1 MMMTNKIPR
10 HFPEVKISSRQ
21 LLPALAAPVLAV
33 ALTSCFGGRSS
44 SAGGE
49 VTGVGGSAW
58 AEPTPY
64 GMVLI
69 DRGAYAMGPSKDDS
83 IWDIKANSKG
93 VSVDAF
99 WMDETE
105 ITNSKY
111 KQFVFWVRDSIIRE
125 RLADPAYGGDE
136 TFKIEE
142 DKEGNP
148 IPPYLN
154 WNKAIPWRNPNEDEQ
169 RAIESVYRTNPITGR
184 RELDPTQLNYRYEIY
199 NHTAAAQRK
208 NRQKNPLDPEGR
220 VRVYNTDL
228 AEPDELPMISKDT
241 AYFNDDGVIV
251 RETITRPLTGDFDF
265 LNTYIVNVYPDTTC
279 WINDFENAYNEP
291 YTRMYF
297 SHAGYNNYPVVGV
310 SWEQANAFS
319 NWRTDFLRRSLGKDG
334 IYIEPYRLPTE
345 AEWEYAARAG
355 NTESSY
361 PWEETIPYDERGCF
375 YANFKPMD
383 GDYVRDGHVITSP
396 VGTFSAN
403 DFGLYDM
410 AGNVS
415 EWTSTAYTESIDK
428 LTSDLNPEY
437 RYDAAKEDP
446 YKMKKKIVRGG
457 SWKDVAHNLRSDLR
471 MWEYQN
477 EQRSYIG
484 FRNVRSQIGFARGT
498 QKKKK

>member
-1 MMMTNKIPR
+1 MKMMNNKFLKYNTKGNPSAR
-10 HFPEVKISSRQ
+10 
-21 LLPALAAPVLAV
+21 LLLAAAPILAF
-33 ALTSCFGGRSS
+33 ALSSCFSGRSGAS
-44 SAGGE
+44 GGE
-49 VTGVGGSAW
+49 VTGVGGYAW
-58 AEPTPY
+58 AEPTPH

-69 DRGAYAMGPSKDDS
+69 DRGAIAMGPSKDDS
-83 IWDIKANSKG
+83 ISGIKADPKG

-136 TFKIEE
+136 AFKIEE

-148 IPPYLN
+148 ITPRLN
-154 WNKAIPWRNPNEDEQ
+154 WSKPIPWRNPNEDEQ
-169 RAIESVYRTNPITGR
+169 RAIESVYRTNPITGH
-184 RELDPTQLNYRYEIY
+184 RELDPTQLNYRYEIF

-208 NRQKNPLDPEGR
+208 NRLDPER
-220 VRVYNTDL
+220 REYNTDL
-228 AEPDELPMISKDT
+228 PVSDELPIISKDT
-241 AYFNDDGVIV
+241 AYFSDEGEIV
-251 RETITRPLTGDFDF
+251 RETVTRPLSGDFDF
-265 LNTYIVNVYPDTTC
+265 LNTYIVNIYPDTTC

-297 SHAGYNNYPVVGV
+297 SHAGYNDYPVVGV

-319 NWRTDFLRRSLGKDG
+319 NWRTDFLRRALGKEG

-355 NTESSY
+355 NSESAY
-361 PWEETIPYDERGCF
+361 PWEETLPYDERGCF
-375 YANFKPMD
+375 YSNFKPMD
-383 GDYVRDGHVITSP
+383 GDYVRDGHVITSA
-396 VGTFSAN
+396 VGTFKPN

-410 AGNVS
+410 AGNVA
-415 EWTSTAYTESIDK
+415 EWTSTAYTESINN
-428 LTSDLNPEY
+428 LTADINPEY

-446 YKMKKKIVRGG
+446 YKMKRKIVRGG
-457 SWKDVAHNLRSDLR
+457 SWKDVANNIRSDLR

-484 FRNVRSQIGFARGT
+484 FRNVRSQIGFAKGT
-498 QKKKK
+498 QKKRK

>member
-1 MMMTNKIPR
+1 MNKKYKELKLKKGYAIAA
-10 HFPEVKISSRQ
+10 VGSIG
-21 LLPALAAPVLAV
+21 ALTM
-33 ALTSCFGGRSS
+33 LTSCFGTRSS

-69 DRGAYAMGPSKDDS
+69 DRGNIAMGPGKDDS
-83 IWDIKANSKG
+83 IQGIKANPRG

-125 RLADPAYGGDE
+125 RLYDPAYGGNE
-136 TFKIEE
+136 AFKIEE
-142 DKEGNP
+142 DREGNP
-148 IPPYLN
+148 IEPYLN
-154 WNKAIPWRNPNEDEQ
+154 WNKPIPWRNANEDEQ
-169 RAIESVYRTNPITGR
+169 RAIESVYRINPITGH

-199 NHTAAAQRK
+199 NHTEAARRK
-208 NRQKNPLDPEGR
+208 NRLDPALRE
-220 VRVYNTDL
+220 YNTDIPL
-228 AEPDELPMISKDT
+228 STELPMISKDT
-241 AYFNDDGVIV
+241 AYFSEEGEII
-251 RETITRPLTGDFDF
+251 RETVTRPLTGDFDF
-265 LNTYIVNVYPDTTC
+265 VNTYIVNVYPDTTC
-279 WINDFENAYNEP
+279 WINDFDNAYNEP

-319 NWRTDFLRRSLGKDG
+319 NWRTDFLKRSLGREG
-334 IYIEPYRLPTE
+334 VYIEPYRLPTE

-355 NTESSY
+355 NSETPY
-361 PWEETIPYDERGCF
+361 PWEETLPYDERGCF

-396 VGTFSAN
+396 VGTFTAN

-415 EWTSTAYTESIDK
+415 EWTSTAYSESIDK
-428 LTSDLNPEY
+428 LTSDINPEY
-437 RYDAAKEDP
+437 RYDAAIEDP
-446 YKMKKKIVRGG
+446 YRMKRKIVRGG
-457 SWKDVAHNLRSDLR
+457 SWKDVAGNIRSDLR

-484 FRNVRSQIGFARGT
+484 FRNVRTQIGFARGT